1 MKHSEIGLVLP
12 TPGQWKS
19 TVSIWVSCQA
29 DFFFNEQA
37 RGSFVH
43 VVKSGTNII
52 LTVEVGSLCH
62 AIGQLPH
69 FLMYKIQYQ
78 VF

>member
-37 RGSFVH
+37 GYE
-43 VVKSGTNII
+43 VVLSMSSK
-52 LTVEVGSLCH
+52 VELISYLLWKWVASAMPLDNFH
-62 AIGQLPH
+62 TS
-69 FLMYKIQYQ
+69 
-78 VF
+78 